1 MEPPAGLEDSRDV
14 SSNDFSSWCSHLNEA
29 FVPLRV
35 SRGHS
40 EKFRGEIR
48 RRTVGD
54 MSLVEMSST
63 PQVFERTSALIA
75 QSDRPYYIVS
85 LQLAGT
91 GMVVQ
96 DGREAILLPGDLSIL
111 DSNRVHTRIY
121 ETEFHSLVCRF
132 PQNFLDLPRDSIA
145 HLTATRFEAA
155 SDLAQL
161 VGPFLS
167 QTAATIDLVS
177 PASKA
182 RLMHNAVDLIST
194 LLHEELGIRLGSSFS
209 HKRSNLIVQINAY
222 IDAHLSD
229 PELSPRDIARE
240 NFISTRHLHSIFRDQ
255 GVTVSTWI
263 RSLRLARCL
272 RDLLD
277 PQLRETSISETANR
291 WGFSDSS
298 QFSRVFRSAYGESAR
313 DVRRRTSL

>member
-1 MEPPAGLEDSRDV
+1 VEPHSGLEDSRDV
-14 SSNDFSSWCSHLNEA
+14 LSNDFLSWCSHLNDA
-29 FVPLRV
+29 LVPLRV

-40 EKFRGEIR
+40 EHFRGEIR

-63 PQVFERTSALIA
+63 PQVFERTSSLIA
-75 QSDRPYYIVS
+75 QSDRPSYIVA
-85 LQLAGT
+85 LQLSGT
-91 GMVVQ
+91 GMVAQ
-96 DGREAILLPGDLSIL
+96 DGREAILQPGDLSIL
-111 DSNRVHTRIY
+111 DSNRTYTRIY
-121 ETEFHSLVCRF
+121 ETEFRSLACRF

-155 SDLAQL
+155 SDLVQL

-177 PASKA
+177 LASKA
-182 RLMHNAVDLIST
+182 RLMNNAVDLMST
-194 LLHEELGIRLGSSFS
+194 LLHKELGFRNGSNFT
-209 HKRSNLIVQINAY
+209 HKRSSLIAQISAY

-229 PELSPRDIARE
+229 PELSPRDIARA
-240 NFISTRHLHSIFRDQ
+240 NLISTRHLHSIFRDQ
-255 GVTVSTWI
+255 GVTVSTRI

-291 WGFSDSS
+291 WGFFDSS
-298 QFSRVFRSAYGESAR
+298 HFSRVFRSAYGESAR